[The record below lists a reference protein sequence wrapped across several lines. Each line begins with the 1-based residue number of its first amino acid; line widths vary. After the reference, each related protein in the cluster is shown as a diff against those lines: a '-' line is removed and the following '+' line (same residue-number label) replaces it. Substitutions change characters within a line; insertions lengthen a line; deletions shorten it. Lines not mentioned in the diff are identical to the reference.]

1 MSRQH
6 GDHRNHEFEQHN
18 TYIIH
23 CFRCFIIY
31 HDICNKI
38 YYTTYEILSEKC
50 KKSSLE
56 FTSAVWMHRKFFIF
70 V

>member
-6 GDHRNHEFEQHN
+6 GDRNHEFEQHN
-18 TYIIH
+18 TYIIY

-38 YYTTYEILSEKC
+38 YYTTYVYLVKNV
-50 KKSSLE
+50 KK
-56 FTSAVWMHRKFFIF
+56 AH
-70 V
+70 